1 MQKIVL
7 LEYQLVKYFAV
18 QMGYGFRN
26 GKECKVLT
34 TNDSVIRFTMQI

>member
-7 LEYQLVKYFAV
+7 LEYQLIKYFAV
-18 QMGYGFRN
+18 QIGYGFCD
-26 GKECKVLT
+26 GKEYKVLT